1 MKILLNHDDILQQ
14 KLRQFFIIIIDII
27 GFLIMNKM
35 YQQLPQVIPKGMP
48 FDINRVQ
55 NQLALRWYI
64 NLHSNADNDQK

>member
-35 YQQLPQVIPKGMP
+35 YQLPQVIPKGMP

-55 NQLALRWYI
+55 NQLALR
-64 NLHSNADNDQK
+64 